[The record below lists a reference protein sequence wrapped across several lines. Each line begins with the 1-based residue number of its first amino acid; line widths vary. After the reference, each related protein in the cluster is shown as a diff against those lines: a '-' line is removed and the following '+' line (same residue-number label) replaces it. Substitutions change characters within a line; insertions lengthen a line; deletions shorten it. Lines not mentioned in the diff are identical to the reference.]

1 MNNDKIYDVMWES
14 LHHNIKCVTLD
25 GKTHFG
31 YVSNVESRADSSSG
45 DGEIFLD
52 IDDGGLC
59 IKESN
64 IKNITFLDT
73 VDEVPF
79 LDIKHVRENAMDLLI
94 MEEFVCNKQ
103 FRTPFFRESPKLS
116 AFCQEGYAVEK
127 VFHSLSNYDGESDI
141 IFVLNANG
149 IRFSIFIEDKINA
162 ITMEDQS
169 NRYEKRALDANM
181 QGILGHTG
189 NNFEIFLV
197 APQEYIRKHK
207 EDPNASYEHCVS
219 YETLQKCLLQQNDIR
234 SLFKYSVIQSAITK
248 EADQSI
254 TINDNVTDFWKQ
266 LDSVCSKYDLEII
279 NPYQDRGADSVWI
292 RFKTK
297 LKKVQLV
304 YKARQGYVDL
314 QFKDYSDKLEQLREK
329 IGSKLEDN
337 MHLIAVSK
345 TAKSAAVRIAN
356 DNWKIDLRN
365 PFSMYIDIITE
376 VLHNAKKLEQ
386 IANSLSYYDLYE

>member
-1 MNNDKIYDVMWES
+1 M
-14 LHHNIKCVTLD
+14 
-25 GKTHFG
+25 
-31 YVSNVESRADSSSG
+31 
-45 DGEIFLD
+45 
-52 IDDGGLC
+52 
-59 IKESN
+59 
-64 IKNITFLDT
+64 
-73 VDEVPF
+73 
-79 LDIKHVRENAMDLLI
+79 
-94 MEEFVCNKQ
+94 
-103 FRTPFFRESPKLS
+103 
-116 AFCQEGYAVEK
+116 
-127 VFHSLSNYDGESDI
+127 
-141 IFVLNANG
+141 
-149 IRFSIFIEDKINA
+149 
-162 ITMEDQS
+162 
-169 NRYEKRALDANM
+169 
-181 QGILGHTG
+181 
-189 NNFEIFLV
+189 
-197 APQEYIRKHK
+197 
-207 EDPNASYEHCVS
+207 
-219 YETLQKCLLQQNDIR
+219 
-234 SLFKYSVIQSAITK
+234 IQSAITK

-266 LDSVCSKYDLEII
+266 LDAVCSKYDLEII

-304 YKARQGYVDL
+304 YKARQGYIDL

-345 TAKSAAVRIAN
+345 TAKSAAIRIAN